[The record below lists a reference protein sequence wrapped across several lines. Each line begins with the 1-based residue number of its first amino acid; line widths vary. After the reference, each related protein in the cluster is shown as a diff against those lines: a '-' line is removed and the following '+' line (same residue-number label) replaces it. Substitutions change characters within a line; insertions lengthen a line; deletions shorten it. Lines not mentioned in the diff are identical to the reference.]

1 MSIYAEYA
9 HGVVDK
15 AEFDYLANI
24 ENRKER
30 DYEDHKDDLPW
41 GCTNDFDYE
50 ACEGCPDFENCR
62 DEYEDYE
69 DEREDI
75 TDDE

>member
-9 HGVVDK
+9 HGVIDK

-30 DYEDHKDDLPW
+30 DYEERITSLPY
-41 GCTNDFDYE
+41 GCDGKFGKE
-50 ACEGCPDFENCR
+50 ECENCPQYV
-62 DEYEDYE
+62 ECECE
-69 DEREDI
+69 AESEV
-75 TDDE
+75 EE